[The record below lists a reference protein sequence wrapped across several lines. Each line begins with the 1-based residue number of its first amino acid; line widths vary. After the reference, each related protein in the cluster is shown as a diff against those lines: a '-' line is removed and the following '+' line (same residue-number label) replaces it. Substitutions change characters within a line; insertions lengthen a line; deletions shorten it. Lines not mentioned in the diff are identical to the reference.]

1 MADNELHPV
10 VELLLARMKSNPE
23 EFESLYAGR
32 WHSTLAV
39 LGTAASKEEQ
49 QAIHEALRII
59 LLDKAHA
66 DAINELLNREEPRAV
81 RPESTRMYNAQRNKA
96 PE

>member
-32 WHSTLAV
+32 WYNTLKV
-39 LGTAASKEEQ
+39 LGIAASKEEQ
-49 QAIHEALRII
+49 QAIHEAQRSIV
-59 LLDKAHA
+59 LDKAHA
-66 DAINELLNREEPRAV
+66 DAINELLNGEEPRAV
-81 RPESTRMYNAQRNKA
+81 RPESTRIYNAQLNKA